1 MTLDEIIDGRDAEEM
16 TVFDIDWEDDE
27 FIIACIAGAPY
38 KQLAQEGAEPFEVD
52 FMSFQDACCY
62 YRYTWDGNKL
72 KRAVIENADL
82 FDDDELDSGM
92 DTDVWSEAKD
102 LEVFPD
108 KVEDAFNNGEAFVEV
123 IWEK

>member
-38 KQLAQEGAEPFEVD
+38 KQLAREGAEPFEVD

-82 FDDDELDSGM
+82 FDDDELDNGK

-102 LEVFPD
+102 LEAFPD
-108 KVEDAFNNGEAFVEV
+108 IVENAFNNGEAFVEV

>member
-27 FIIACIAGAPY
+27 FIIACITGAPY
-38 KQLAQEGAEPFEVD
+38 KQLAQEGAGPFEVD
-52 FMSFQDACCY
+52 FMAFQDACCY

-82 FDDDELDSGM
+82 IDDDVLDSGM
-92 DTDVWSEAKD
+92 DSDVWSEANDFIEYQD
-102 LEVFPD
+102 LVND
-108 KVEDAFNNGEAFVEV
+108 VQN
-123 IWEK
+123 

>member
-1 MTLDEIIDGRDAEEM
+1 MTLDEMIDGRDAEEM

-38 KQLAQEGAEPFEVD
+38 KQLAQEGAEAFEVD

-102 LEVFPD
+102 LEAFPD